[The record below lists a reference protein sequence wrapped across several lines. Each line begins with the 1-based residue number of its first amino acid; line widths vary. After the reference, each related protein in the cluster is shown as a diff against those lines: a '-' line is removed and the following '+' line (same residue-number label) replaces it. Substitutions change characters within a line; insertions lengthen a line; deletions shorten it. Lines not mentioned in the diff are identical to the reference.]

1 MAAKVKREVEK
12 TEEEKAREKMLSED
26 WRRIMEVAILPICS
40 IVRRSEEEKRRK
52 EERKANAEQM
62 KAEAETKAVEE
73 LTA

>member
-1 MAAKVKREVEK
+1 MATKAKREVEK

-26 WRRIMEVAILPICS
+26 WKRIKEVAILPICS

-52 EERKANAEQM
+52 AERKANAEQM
-62 KAEAETKAVEE
+62 KAAAE

>member
-1 MAAKVKREVEK
+1 MATKVKREVEK
-12 TEEEKAREKMLSED
+12 TEEEKAREKMLNED

-52 EERKANAEQM
+52 AERKAEAEQM
-62 KAEAETKAVEE
+62 KAAAE

>member
-12 TEEEKAREKMLSED
+12 TEEEKVREKMLSED

-52 EERKANAEQM
+52 AERKA
-62 KAEAETKAVEE
+62 KADAETKAVEAE

>member
-1 MAAKVKREVEK
+1 MATKVKKEVEK
-12 TEEEKAREKMLSED
+12 TEEEKAREKMLGED
-26 WRRIMEVAILPICS
+26 WRRIMEVAILPMCS

-62 KAEAETKAVEE
+62 KAAE